1 MRRVRTLLIIT
12 LILLLLTGC
21 DSAVPPETTIPPETT
36 VPEET
41 TQPVEI
47 TEAPVPE
54 TTIPPTT
61 EPVVREIDP
70 LYLEMVEAGF
80 EMIQGD
86 PYQSW
91 SEWHFSPHP
100 SRYQYVGDDNT
111 IVFPSASITLTLP
124 EEWKDQ
130 LTVTTNRYDD
140 PPYGRMIYIHSSRV
154 LETTIEYYL
163 QDRPS
168 STRET
173 MDMPYYDYVLLIE
186 AFPRVSHDNMVP
198 GQDPYHPRN
207 GIYLGEDEHYYY
219 FAYLPGD
226 DGGYKIGRIN
236 MQDELIGHI
245 GEEAY
250 NALIGDL
257 VLDYD
262 MVREMVTIRDEV
274 NG

>member
-173 MDMPYYDYVLLIE
+173 MDMPYYDYVLLIQ

-198 GQDPYHPRN
+198 EQDPYHPRI

-219 FAYLPGD
+219 FAYLPGSFED
-226 DGGYKIGRIN
+226 IGRIN
-236 MQDELIGHI
+236 IMAEMIAHI

-250 NALIGDL
+250 NALVGDL

-262 MVREMVTIRDEV
+262 MVREMVTIRDETT
-274 NG
+274 GE